1 MEQIYKDRL
10 LKLAAHL
17 ETGKLGHKIFNF
29 DIINDI
35 WEPKCG
41 TQGCALGELPIV
53 FPDRWKF
60 SSRGSVLMSAP
71 SDVESDIC
79 TFFSLSGVE
88 SDICTFFWLSDEE
101 YMLLFTPCE
110 QYKKRPEWLPDPY
123 MPWYK
128 VTGSK
133 AKKEEVAANI
143 RRFVAWKEENSGQK
157 S

>member
-29 DIINDI
+29 DIINDT

-60 SSRGSVLMSAP
+60 SSQGTVFMSAP
-71 SDVESDIC
+71 PEGRRVTEPDGKSDVR
-79 TFFSLSGVE
+79 TFFS
-88 SDICTFFWLSDEE
+88 LSDEE

-110 QYKKRPEWLPDPY
+110 PDPY

-128 VTGSK
+128 VTGSN

>member
-1 MEQIYKDRL
+1 MEQLYKDRL

-29 DIINDI
+29 DIINDT

-41 TQGCALGELPIV
+41 TQGCALGELPII
-53 FPDRWKF
+53 FPDIWKF
-60 SSRGSVLMSAP
+60 SSRGYVFTSDPPAVRAQCE
-71 SDVESDIC
+71 SDVC
-79 TFFSLSGVE
+79 TFFSLS
-88 SDICTFFWLSDEE
+88 DEE
-101 YMLLFTPCE
+101 YTLLF
-110 QYKKRPEWLPDPY
+110 
-123 MPWYK
+123 MPLVKGYSVTLNMPLWYK
-128 VTGSK
+128 VTGSR